1 MTPLNILEVKQ
12 MARRPKG
19 SNSDGVGCLVF
30 ALLVIFLMP
39 IVGLFMVCG
48 KDPEKKGLGW
58 VLLIVGTI
66 LWIWLA
72 CS

>member
-1 MTPLNILEVKQ
+1 
-12 MARRPKG
+12 MARRPK
-19 SNSDGVGCLVF
+19 SANSDGVGCLAF

-39 IVGLFMVCG
+39 FVGLFMVCG
-48 KDPEKKGLGW
+48 KDLEKKGLGW

-72 CS
+72 CR